1 MVEAEALLSSTR
13 AFSVRNIRGIWK
25 NLAND
30 ILLVSNRTAKQE
42 TKRIDHRNSAP
53 SGSATKQ
60 SASNRGVLPR

>member
-1 MVEAEALLSSTR
+1 MVEVEALLSSTR
-13 AFSVRNIRGIWK
+13 AFSVRIRGIWK
-25 NLAND
+25 NLTND

-42 TKRIDHRNSAP
+42 TNRIDHRNSAP